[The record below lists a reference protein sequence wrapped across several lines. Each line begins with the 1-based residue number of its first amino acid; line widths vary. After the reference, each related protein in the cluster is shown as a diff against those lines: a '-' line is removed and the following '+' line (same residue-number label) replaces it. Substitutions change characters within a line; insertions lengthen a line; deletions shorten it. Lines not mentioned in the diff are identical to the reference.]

1 MGTTAGQRLHSV
13 VSARASVAPNQDD
26 VFAALRLCPD
36 PSAVRVI
43 LLGQDPY
50 HSITETGPIAN
61 GLAFSVNASI
71 RKLPPSLANI
81 YKELVSDV
89 GPLPPGTS
97 GDLSVWAKQGVLLL
111 NDVLTVSIGA
121 PLSHQGIGWEQ
132 LTQQILLKILTAAPH
147 VVIVAWGRNAQK
159 KLEAAPI
166 AAILERHTVLKAPH
180 PSPLSAHTGFFG
192 SKPFSQANAALQAHG
207 QPPIVW
213 T

>member
-1 MGTTAGQRLHSV
+1 
-13 VSARASVAPNQDD
+13 VAPNPDD

-36 PSAVRVI
+36 PAAVRVI

-81 YKELVSDV
+81 YKELASDV

-192 SKPFSQANAALQAHG
+192 SKPFSQANAALQTHG